1 MGITHKKLA
10 GTICVW
16 MVLAALG
23 ATPASADNFPWYD
36 DPDSI
41 PSAGAFTISG
51 DTLTRVLSVDNI
63 GAAHDIG
70 LVITQLNTTIGG
82 VDGNLVWD
90 QSLQG
95 WAGSVGG
102 DSLLVTA
109 TSPGGSLPWN
119 EVAGPTGTVQDTFS
133 YFGQVTDPAATYPFF
148 DFGIVPAGGT
158 PSITFDFLFTWGG
171 ANLGVPQTGIGFASV
186 APNPSAIPE
195 PSSLILLA
203 TLVFT
208 FVFGARKRI
217 ARNVNP
223 ATRTNS

>member
-1 MGITHKKLA
+1 
-10 GTICVW
+10 
-16 MVLAALG
+16 MVLAASC
-23 ATPASADNFPWYD
+23 ATPANADNFPWYD
-36 DPDSI
+36 DPDSSLSTG
-41 PSAGAFTISG
+41 PFTISG
-51 DTLTRVLSVDNI
+51 DTLTRVLGVDNI

-70 LVITQLNTTIGG
+70 LVITQFNTTIGG

-90 QSLQG
+90 QTLQG

-102 DSLLVTA
+102 DSLLVTV
-109 TSPGGSLPWN
+109 TSPSGSLPWN
-119 EVAGPTGTVQDTFS
+119 EVADPTGTVQDTFT
-133 YFGQVTDPAATYPFF
+133 YFGQATDPAATYPFF

-158 PSITFDFLFTWGG
+158 PSTTFDFLFTWGG
-171 ANLGVPQTGIGFASV
+171 TDKGVPLTGMGFASV

-195 PSSLILLA
+195 PSSFILLA

-217 ARNVNP
+217 ARDLNP